1 MADVHPSLMEY
12 MGFFPPSA
20 FAPDF
25 NTWPSV
31 GAPPATI
38 DHSILNGVSAF
49 PQFDTQLSQYSYPQM
64 PTGPV
69 DQSQSLPEGQQQP
82 TQRPQT
88 IAPNSLP
95 FDSNNANMFN
105 TLQDAQFANSAST
118 PESAGTPDTATSSD
132 HLTDLG
138 MMMNGDSGMDEQWM
152 SFMRESGILGEGQ
165 AT

>member
-1 MADVHPSLMEY
+1 
-12 MGFFPPSA
+12 
-20 FAPDF
+20 
-25 NTWPSV
+25 
-31 GAPPATI
+31 
-38 DHSILNGVSAF
+38 
-49 PQFDTQLSQYSYPQM
+49 
-64 PTGPV
+64 
-69 DQSQSLPEGQQQP
+69 
-82 TQRPQT
+82 
-88 IAPNSLP
+88 
-95 FDSNNANMFN
+95 MFN